1 MSRKLT
7 KFFGSYKLAKYQKDN
22 KLSMLELIDFD
33 DMDIN
38 TLIRLIKLGHPDRV
52 TDNGRFSLT
61 DEEACDI
68 LDKYIQDNEENNYI
82 TAYIDILDELD
93 RDIHLFKG
101 FGVNVEKI
109 KQDLKAKVAQDTEVE
124 TDDEVDADL
133 GEFEVEI

>member
-109 KQDLKAKVAQDTEVE
+109 KQDLKAKVAQATEVE